1 MVAKA
6 NLRTVLKQT
15 QKGYTLKRSDTMLRE
30 DIDKFDNAF
39 PDGVF
44 AFPPDPNAP
53 KVRIRA
59 LDKYCREKGIK
70 PVDLSKEEMERFLVY

>member
-6 NLRTVLKQT
+6 NLRTVLKQA
-15 QKGYTLKRSDTMLRE
+15 QNGYTLKRSDTMLRE
-30 DIDKFDNAF
+30 EIEKFDNAF

-44 AFPPDPNAP
+44 AFPPSPEAP

-59 LDKYCREKGIK
+59 LDKYCREKGIT
-70 PVDLSKEEMERFLVY
+70 PRDLSKEEMEQFLVY

>member
-1 MVAKA
+1 
-6 NLRTVLKQT
+6 
-15 QKGYTLKRSDTMLRE
+15 MLRE
-30 DIDKFDNAF
+30 DIDKFENAF

-44 AFPPDPNAP
+44 AFPPDPKAP